1 MLTLC
6 VKFSSSQRI
15 EWYLGT
21 GKVQR
26 LYEALVQPTDE
37 SMAAWLERVAPG
49 CTSRFDE
56 DVGLERAFDS
66 DGDEEL
72 HEELQALFD
81 ESDESLAVDEADIMS
96 IMSD

>member
-1 MLTLC
+1 MREILKQLH
-6 VKFSSSQRI
+6 KGSS
-15 EWYLGT
+15 GT
-21 GKVQR
+21 SEQVRQR

-56 DVGLERAFDS
+56 DIGLERAFDS

-81 ESDESLAVDEADIMS
+81 ESDESLAVDEADIRS